1 MALHSTALGAKEFSM
16 AHTRH
21 TCERKYRDTKSGIG
35 IAIQGLRGSDLRS
48 IQPCS
53 PENETLNFASQL
65 GGFLK
70 TFISALLTQFDSDS
84 I

>member
-1 MALHSTALGAKEFSM
+1 MALCSTALGAKEFSI

-21 TCERKYRDTKSGIG
+21 TSERSHRDTKSGKG

-48 IQPCS
+48 QPCS

-65 GGFLK
+65 SGFLK

-84 I
+84 V